1 MNMRAAG
8 QAEMLCYVLIYIRF
22 IKDNS
27 LANAV
32 LSVLVVFIS
41 QFIQQMVILYEH
53 RFRVG
58 AEEVEHGEEL
68 STIFKVL
75 MRSIRYFQIAF
86 LLQFFSSMGYHL
98 TFDIS
103 EDVCS
108 WKHGYIFT
116 DVIGEF
122 DCGRGGKLFV
132 FGLDLV
138 ILLLELLAFDE
149 NFTKCV
155 RSPDGTLQETHLDGY
170 EFHRYG
176 IFSILRFDSYNI
188 EAHELKFT
196 SDRHDV
202 LQAER
207 YGSTV

>member
-68 STIFKVL
+68 STI
-75 MRSIRYFQIAF
+75 S
-86 LLQFFSSMGYHL
+86 
-98 TFDIS
+98 
-103 EDVCS
+103 
-108 WKHGYIFT
+108 
-116 DVIGEF
+116 
-122 DCGRGGKLFV
+122 
-132 FGLDLV
+132 
-138 ILLLELLAFDE
+138 
-149 NFTKCV
+149 
-155 RSPDGTLQETHLDGY
+155 
-170 EFHRYG
+170 
-176 IFSILRFDSYNI
+176 
-188 EAHELKFT
+188 KF
-196 SDRHDV
+196 
-202 LQAER
+202 
-207 YGSTV
+207 

>member
-1 MNMRAAG
+1 MRAMG

-27 LANAV
+27 LVNAA

-41 QFIQQMVILYEH
+41 QFIQQMVTLYEH
-53 RFRVG
+53 RFRMG
-58 AEEVEHGEEL
+58 SEDAEHGEEL
-68 STIFKVL
+68 PIIFKVL
-75 MRSIRYFQIAF
+75 IRSIRYFQIAF
-86 LLQFFSSMGYHL
+86 LLQFVSSMGYHL
-98 TFDIS
+98 SFNIS

-132 FGLDLV
+132 FALDLV
-138 ILLLELLAFDE
+138 VLLLELLAFDE
-149 NFTKCV
+149 SFTKCV
-155 RSPDGTLQETHLDGY
+155 RSPDGILQETNLDGY
-170 EFHRYG
+170 ESHRYG

-188 EAHELKFT
+188 RSRELKFT
-196 SDRHDV
+196 SNRPNM